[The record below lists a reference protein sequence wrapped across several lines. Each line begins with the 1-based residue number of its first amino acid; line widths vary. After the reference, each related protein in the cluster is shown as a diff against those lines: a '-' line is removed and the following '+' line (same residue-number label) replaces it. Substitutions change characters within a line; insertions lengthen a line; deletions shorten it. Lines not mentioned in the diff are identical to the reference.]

1 LKPPDGFPDNGA
13 GFRRLRY
20 SLKSRGD
27 NHVDRL
33 MDQGRSFLAEGRG
46 SEASLRF
53 SRILLDDPAHEA
65 ARQGQEEAKALLG
78 EGERLAGLRL
88 HEARAAARD
97 GRLEEARR
105 LSNEALAHGA
115 DPDLVQ
121 LLLDRFD
128 PRSGKLSSGEI
139 PATEE
144 PPRSRATLPSPP
156 GYPRAVL
163 VFGWV
168 IALVVLLGTVAAS
181 WERIVGNLS
190 GAPRPDS
197 AGAPPIT
204 SVPLRGLGEAAVAEA
219 RRLLEAGEAASALRA
234 LDRIPADDPAL
245 PYARQVRAQAE
256 AALGAAR

>member
-1 LKPPDGFPDNGA
+1 MGS

-53 SRILLDDPAHEA
+53 SRVLLDDPAHEA
-65 ARQGQEEAKALLG
+65 ARLGQEEAKALLG
-78 EGERLAGLRL
+78 EDERLAELRL
-88 HEARAAARD
+88 HEAQAAARD

-105 LSNEALAHGA
+105 LSSEALAHGA
-115 DPDLVQ
+115 DPGAVQ
-121 LLLDRFD
+121 SLLDRFD
-128 PRSGKLSSGEI
+128 PRSGKLKDAEI
-139 PATEE
+139 LATDE
-144 PPRSRATLPSPP
+144 PGHSKTMLPRAP
-156 GYPRAVL
+156 GYPRAALVL
-163 VFGWV
+163 GWV
-168 IALVVLLGTVAAS
+168 VALLVLLGSVAAS

-190 GAPRPDS
+190 GAPRPAS
-197 AGAPPIT
+197 AGAPPMT

-256 AALGAAR
+256 AALRAAR